1 MPPVSVPCE
10 HLLGTYEYESQKP
23 TAQKSRRAAA
33 QESGSVVRSKCPESV
48 TAVAIAAEFAVGP
61 TQAGRRNHRA
71 SPRAI
76 AVSVRPCATRR
87 PSVDCAP
94 QHAARRRRTSER
106 VVVQAIHPQL
116 GEAPRQREHRLRRQA
131 PQLGSASANRG
142 KPRKRAPSG
151 MLEHMADLEGHTDRV
166 RHQRLTV
173 RASIAV
179 PVCPRVRAEPSAL
192 SLRRTR
198 VG

>member
-1 MPPVSVPCE
+1 M
-10 HLLGTYEYESQKP
+10 
-23 TAQKSRRAAA
+23 
-33 QESGSVVRSKCPESV
+33 
-48 TAVAIAAEFAVGP
+48 AIAAEFAVGP

-71 SPRAI
+71 SPRPI

-131 PQLGSASANRG
+131 PQLGRECKCKSREATKKSSKRDAGTHGR
-142 KPRKRAPSG
+142 PRRPHRPG
-151 MLEHMADLEGHTDRV
+151 
-166 RHQRLTV
+166 
-173 RASIAV
+173 
-179 PVCPRVRAEPSAL
+179 AL
-192 SLRRTR
+192 STTHRAGFDCRACVSARPGGAVGAQPASDEGGVRGERQADGRVFVVVAECTRRCGASHGPDLGG
-198 VG
+198 V